1 MDLNY
6 KENLI
11 HKADVLMEALPYIQQ
26 FRDSV
31 AVIKFGG
38 SAMEDPDLTARTMRD
53 IVLLEAI
60 GMKVV
65 VVHGG
70 GKAITARL
78 KELNIETKFV
88 NGLRFTDAATI
99 GVVDDVLHNQVNRA
113 LVDAILK
120 TGGIGAQI
128 SGKRILRCEK
138 MLSRDPI
145 SGEESDVGFVGRV
158 IGVDA
163 RPILDSLNFRIIP
176 VITPLAMDF
185 HGQPYNINADLAA
198 CEIAMALHA
207 RKLVFISDVP
217 GVLRDPKD
225 ETTLISEIRTSAV
238 PGLIESGVLSG
249 GMLPKIRSCVNAIEN
264 GVTQVH
270 MADGRLPHSLLL
282 EIFTNTGVGTQ
293 IIKG

>member
-1 MDLNY
+1 M
-6 KENLI
+6 
-11 HKADVLMEALPYIQQ
+11 
-26 FRDSV
+26 
-31 AVIKFGG
+31 
-38 SAMEDPDLTARTMRD
+38 
-53 IVLLEAI
+53 
-60 GMKVV
+60 
-65 VVHGG
+65 
-70 GKAITARL
+70 
-78 KELNIETKFV
+78 
-88 NGLRFTDAATI
+88 
-99 GVVDDVLHNQVNRA
+99 
-113 LVDAILK
+113 
-120 TGGIGAQI
+120 
-128 SGKRILRCEK
+128 
-138 MLSRDPI
+138 
-145 SGEESDVGFVGRV
+145 

-176 VITPLAMDF
+176 VVTPLAMDF

-207 RKLVFISDVP
+207 RKLVFLSDVP

-225 ETTLISEIRTSAV
+225 ESTLISEIRTSAV

-293 IIKG
+293 IVRPDSVM